1 MVFVFVWLISLGIMP
16 SSSIYVRS
24 NVKISFFLWLND
36 IPVCVCVRAPVHVCV
51 RVCVR
56 VCLRVCAC
64 VCARVHVHTCVHV
77 RVCVCVCVCTCCIF
91 FISQTL
97 RLFPYL
103 GYWKSCFNEYTGAYC
118 FSS

>member
-36 IPVCVCVRAPVHVCV
+36 IPVCVCVCARACVRVRTPVHVCV

-64 VCARVHVHTCVHV
+64 VCARVHVHA
-77 RVCVCVCVCTCCIF
+77 CVCVCVRVHMLHFLHLSDTEVVS
-91 FISQTL
+91 ISWLLEVMLQ
-97 RLFPYL
+97 
-103 GYWKSCFNEYTGAYC
+103 
-118 FSS
+118 